1 VAELRLF
8 GTFSSVIGS
17 FPLDDFEPNRER
29 CIEDQLKLGL
39 DFPSYPQLTEMGPQF
54 LDELV
59 KHGSGIQSEKTR
71 YKMNLKKIEYQG
83 PPIGLEPF
91 LWTRNYL
98 QKKGLANIVRL
109 KVPITGPFTLASY
122 IEIKPGV
129 FPFNSAV
136 NIVCL
141 KVPITGPFTLASYIE
156 IKPGVFPFNSAVAD
170 LNLVKQVADV
180 LTKSCEE
187 ASKTASMISIDEP
200 ILSVLVGTRIAFG
213 YKEEDIVR
221 IFDSLKKSCK
231 DSIVGTHI
239 CGRISPKLADILL
252 ETELDYLSH
261 EFCDMPQNIK
271 VYSPKKVKEKEKML
285 SAGCVSTKNPR
296 IESID
301 EILKTMKL
309 FKEYK
314 DSVIFTPDCGFR
326 KLLLGNLTKDEAYEI
341 SLRKIRN
348 MVEALKKFKAPF

>member
-1 VAELRLF
+1 MAELRLF

-98 QKKGLANIVRL
+98 QKKGLANIVR
-109 KVPITGPFTLASY
+109 
-122 IEIKPGV
+122 
-129 FPFNSAV
+129 
-136 NIVCL
+136 L

>member
-39 DFPSYPQLTEMGPQF
+39 DFPSYPQLIEMGPQF

-98 QKKGLANIVRL
+98 QKKGLANIVR
-109 KVPITGPFTLASY
+109 
-122 IEIKPGV
+122 
-129 FPFNSAV
+129 
-136 NIVCL
+136 L

-239 CGRISPKLADILL
+239 CGRISPRLADILL
-252 ETELDYLSH
+252 DTELDYLSH

-271 VYSPKKVKEKEKML
+271 VYSPEKVKEKEKML

-301 EILKTMKL
+301 EILKIMKL
-309 FKEYK
+309 FKEYR

-348 MVEALKKFKAPF
+348 MVEALKKFKASF

>member
-1 VAELRLF
+1 MAELRLF

-98 QKKGLANIVRL
+98 QKKGLANIVR
-109 KVPITGPFTLASY
+109 
-122 IEIKPGV
+122 
-129 FPFNSAV
+129 
-136 NIVCL
+136 L

-348 MVEALKKFKAPF
+348 MVEALKKFKASF

>member
-98 QKKGLANIVRL
+98 QKKGLANIVR
-109 KVPITGPFTLASY
+109 
-122 IEIKPGV
+122 
-129 FPFNSAV
+129 
-136 NIVCL
+136 L

-341 SLRKIRN
+341 SLCKIRN
-348 MVEALKKFKAPF
+348 MVEALKKFKASF

>member
-1 VAELRLF
+1 MAELRLF

-136 NIVCL
+136 
-141 KVPITGPFTLASYIE
+141 
-156 IKPGVFPFNSAVAD
+156 AD

-213 YKEEDIVR
+213 YKEEGIVR

-348 MVEALKKFKAPF
+348 MVEALKKFKASF